1 MRNGQHLRKEICT
14 FHGTGSESYDAE
26 PVTGI
31 CIITRLSDGSVFTQ
45 YHNSNMMDKM
55 TYAGVIQQDVT
66 LDMLKANNMVGE
78 DPPQSAE

>member
-1 MRNGQHLRKEICT
+1 MGNIFEKKYAPFMEQALH
-14 FHGTGSESYDAE
+14 HMMQMS
-26 PVTGI
+26 VTGI

-78 DPPQSAE
+78 DPPESVE